1 MDQIFDVTTPMI
13 DDKLHSQT
21 QFNWP
26 LKIRGRKVLKLSASK
41 RIGSVNCINDGHEL
55 TPSSFS
61 KGPTKIKQ
69 FERGKFQHV

>member
-21 QFNWP
+21 QFNWL

-41 RIGSVNCINDGHEL
+41 RIGNVNCINVGHEL
-55 TPSSFS
+55 TPPLSQ
-61 KGPTKIKQ
+61 KGQQK
-69 FERGKFQHV
+69 